1 VSAPA
6 ADGVPADAVLS
17 ARAVTKRYGERTAL
31 REVGFA
37 VGPGEL
43 VALIGPNG
51 AGKTTLLSVLAGV
64 LAADGGSVGCPPEAG
79 AIGWVPQQPAIYTKL
94 TVAENLRL
102 WARLEHVGDAEATVA
117 RMLEQTDLADRA
129 NEQVGRL
136 SGGNRQ
142 RVNIAVGLLSEP
154 SVLLLDE
161 PSAALDPIQRG
172 RLWEFVAAL
181 AAQGTSVIFSTHNV
195 AEAERYA
202 GRVLVL
208 HEGRLLFD
216 GSPQVLMARATGR
229 SDAED
234 GIDFEEAFA
243 AFLQG
248 TAHEQGKPTGPLP
261 GRAS

>member
-1 VSAPA
+1 MSGSVGGEDPDPA
-6 ADGVPADAVLS
+6 GAVL
-17 ARAVTKRYGERTAL
+17 RATDITKRYGERLAL
-31 REVGFA
+31 REVGLA

-64 LAADGGSVGCPPEAG
+64 LAADGGSVGCPPGAG

-102 WARLEHVGDAEATVA
+102 WARLERVGDADATVA

-129 NEQVGRL
+129 DEQVGRL

-181 AAQGTSVIFSTHNV
+181 AARGTSVMFSTHNV

-208 HEGRLLFD
+208 DEGRLLFD
-216 GSPQVLMARATGR
+216 GSPRTLMAQATGR
-229 SDAED
+229 SEAED

-243 AFLQG
+243 AFL
-248 TAHEQGKPTGPLP
+248 E
-261 GRAS
+261 RAAA